1 VTENL
6 RGVCRNGDPEDKIDE
21 ERAERLASTITLGQW
36 NITPD
41 RPPFDRREVG
51 TSRQNNRV
59 LLDRINRRKRVMLT
73 VTGPPTEF
81 VIRICVVDI
90 EAAVAEL
97 R

>member
-1 VTENL
+1 
-6 RGVCRNGDPEDKIDE
+6 
-21 ERAERLASTITLGQW
+21 
-36 NITPD
+36 
-41 RPPFDRREVG
+41 
-51 TSRQNNRV
+51 V